1 MHSYSERSPEMK
13 IFDELRVEATI
24 PNLVMVYRANAIVR
38 IRGLRFSAFFEEFVL
53 SERSEEFM
61 EVE

>member
-1 MHSYSERSPEMK
+1 MVWCGRESWIAFVKVIR
-13 IFDELRVEATI
+13 
-24 PNLVMVYRANAIVR
+24 NLVMVYRANAIVR